1 MSSNYRNASFLSS
14 ATTKNTLPP
23 EEGLEVAFAGRSNS
37 GKSSTLNCLCEQK
50 ALARVSKTPGR
61 TQLINFFALPH
72 GGALV
77 DLPGYGYAKVP
88 ERIKNEWQKFIESY
102 MTERKTLAGLV
113 IIMDIRR
120 PMRDHDHV
128 MLEWAES
135 RQLPVHVILNKSDK
149 LKRGAMTQML
159 METKAALKDY
169 DLPATVQTFSSLK
182 KLGVTELSNQLD
194 TWFAMQAP
202 VDENEADQT
211 ES

>member
-1 MSSNYRNASFLSS
+1 MSSNYRNARFLSS

-23 EEGLEVAFAGRSNS
+23 EQGLEVAFAGRSNS

-61 TQLINFFALPH
+61 TQLINFFVLPD
-72 GGALV
+72 GNSLV

-88 ERIKNEWQKFIESY
+88 EKIKLEWQKFIESY
-102 MTERKTLAGLV
+102 MMERTTLAGLV

-120 PMRDHDHV
+120 PLRDHDHV

-149 LKRGAMTQML
+149 LKRGEMTKQL
-159 METKAALKDY
+159 RDTKEALKDY

-182 KLGVTELSNQLD
+182 KLGVKELSQQLD
-194 TWFAMQAP
+194 TWFT
-202 VDENEADQT
+202 VDESEDESDQET
-211 ES
+211 K